1 MKKLT
6 IGFSAAA
13 GLVTMMGLAPASAQL
28 PTLQSKD
35 GLGYFI
41 NVETKDSVF
50 GINSLGKGLLRP
62 IGKKGPVGTSLGIPV
77 EFTVEET
84 FSDGKVVARGI
95 LPEGLASAQ
104 PATDKPVNV
113 SFHGKVKGDAGFE
126 VFVNEVRGEISL
138 GGRIVDATAAK
149 NPTKFSIRFKFPDV
163 YTYDKDGGDRQAQKK
178 FEDKTKDDRMQV
190 TWTDGKRVKVSTT
203 DKVDATSKEING
215 PGISELEV
223 QFSTYLDK
231 KFHFA
236 ASPNSVITLVN
247 TPNEALHRGFT
258 LIWTA
263 DVAKDPEGKA
273 RITFSVK

>member
-84 FSDGKVVARGI
+84 FSDGKVVVRGI

-163 YTYDKDGGDRQAQKK
+163 YSYDKDGGDRQAQKK